1 MLAKLYDTL
10 FPTNFPTLSTNPAH
24 WTGDALSAKL
34 KTMNPE
40 LPSHRNRAEKMRKL
54 IDSCIA
60 NTREGQQFGC
70 AAAVRRAGTGKLTIP
85 TAELCLDY
93 REISMFLSNNA

>member
-10 FPTNFPTLSTNPAH
+10 FPTNFPTLTNNPAH
-24 WTGDALSAKL
+24 WTGDALSVKL
-34 KTMNPE
+34 KVLNPT
-40 LPSHRNRAEKMRKL
+40 LPSHRNRAEEMRQL

-60 NTREGQQFGC
+60 NSREGMLFGS
-70 AAAVRRAGTGKLTIP
+70 AAAVRRAEFGKLTIP

-93 REISMFLSNNA
+93 REISMFLSADA

>member
-10 FPTNFPTLSTNPAH
+10 FPTSFPILTNNPAH

-34 KTMNPE
+34 KAMNPA
-40 LPSHRNRAEKMRKL
+40 LPSHRNRAEEMRTL

-60 NTREGQQFGC
+60 NSREGLLFGS
-70 AAAVRRAGTGKLTIP
+70 AAAVRRAETGKLTIP

-93 REISMFLSNNA
+93 REISMFLSNDA